1 MSFYLTKHGIPNPN
15 TAWSPAFANPK
26 DIIWTPKDQRVKPLP
41 GDIPTYYNYKLK
53 RVGHVGFYEKTDPD
67 GWFITIEG
75 NTNGSGSFEGECVAK
90 KKRDPAKIHAIA
102 RFIK

>member
-1 MSFYLTKHGIPNPN
+1 VSFYLTKHGIPNPN